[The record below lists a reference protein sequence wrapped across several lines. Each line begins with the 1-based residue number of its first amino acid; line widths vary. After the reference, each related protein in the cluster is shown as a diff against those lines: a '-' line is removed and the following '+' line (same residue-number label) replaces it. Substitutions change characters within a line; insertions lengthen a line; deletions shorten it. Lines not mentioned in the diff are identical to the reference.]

1 MYNISRLNE
10 KGKEMKSQKILIV
23 DDSETNLLL
32 SSKSLGKPGYK
43 ILKATDGMQALN
55 MVSEENPHLIILDMQ
70 MPVMDGI
77 SFLKLFRKRNL
88 SIPILA
94 LSAMPEETIYSEAL
108 RLGVVDFLKKPFE
121 LSFLL
126 YKVKK
131 VLGKSTN

>member
-1 MYNISRLNE
+1 
-10 KGKEMKSQKILIV
+10 
-23 DDSETNLLL
+23 LLL
-32 SSKSLGKPGYK
+32 SKSLGKPGYK

-88 SIPILA
+88 STPILA